1 MQLKIKNIGKIKE
14 AHIEIQGI
22 TVIAGE
28 NNTGK
33 STVGKVL
40 FALCSGLYNIDTRI
54 MEAKKE
60 AIREFI
66 RAIDTQ
72 QFSFSDPIF
81 FYFDIYNPK
90 LMDPLFAVLTAP
102 NQDKD
107 KVIQQGAEML
117 WNDIPEKFKSGIQPD
132 DVVPIVRSVYETAN
146 IPTENLFKEILQES
160 FQNEFQGQINNIF
173 SVETGS
179 ITLQLEQKQ
188 IQCDFL
194 DNEIQFPGQINI
206 FRFPTDV
213 IYIDDPYILD
223 DNPSGIDFLLFN
235 SRPPNLDVL
244 FNSLLP
250 HKKHLLLQLLKKADR
265 PLISRYKSKEKQK
278 NVLEKINSIVSGSF
292 IESSGMIEYQDRY
305 SGKTLK
311 VYNLSTGIKAFAF
324 LKTIIT
330 NGYIEEKC
338 TLILDEPEI
347 HLHPEWQLIFAEILV
362 LLQREYKLHILL
374 TTHSPYF
381 LNAIEVYSK
390 KHKIDNK
397 CKYYLAENDLN
408 NMAEFTDVTDKLEAL
423 YRQLSKPFQKL
434 ENLEYG
440 QT

>member
-117 WNDIPEKFKSGIQPD
+117 WNDIPEKFKSGIQPG

-188 IQCDFL
+188 IQCD
-194 DNEIQFPGQINI
+194 
-206 FRFPTDV
+206 
-213 IYIDDPYILD
+213 
-223 DNPSGIDFLLFN
+223 
-235 SRPPNLDVL
+235 
-244 FNSLLP
+244 
-250 HKKHLLLQLLKKADR
+250 
-265 PLISRYKSKEKQK
+265 
-278 NVLEKINSIVSGSF
+278 
-292 IESSGMIEYQDRY
+292 
-305 SGKTLK
+305 
-311 VYNLSTGIKAFAF
+311 
-324 LKTIIT
+324 
-330 NGYIEEKC
+330 
-338 TLILDEPEI
+338 
-347 HLHPEWQLIFAEILV
+347 
-362 LLQREYKLHILL
+362 
-374 TTHSPYF
+374 
-381 LNAIEVYSK
+381 
-390 KHKIDNK
+390 
-397 CKYYLAENDLN
+397 
-408 NMAEFTDVTDKLEAL
+408 
-423 YRQLSKPFQKL
+423 
-434 ENLEYG
+434 
-440 QT
+440 